1 MSQTVRL
8 TVGALECVI
17 KGHKISDRDEE
28 RLHNGSREFDTIC
41 ERCHYPLHVEDDP
54 TDTRTYYITER

>member
-8 TVGALECVI
+8 TVGALECVV
-17 KGHKISDRDEE
+17 KGHKISDVDEDL
-28 RLHNGSREFDTIC
+28 LHNSEEFDTVC

-54 TDTRTYYITER
+54 SDTRTYYITER